1 MRERVLI
8 TGASGFLG
16 YHIILSAIE
25 KGLDVYGA
33 IRKNSNVGHLKALPV
48 KFLFLNYNDI
58 EGMARQLSENKIGY
72 IIHAAGVT
80 KAIRQEVYDTV
91 NANYTLNIA
100 KAAEKSGGNLKKM
113 VFISSLAATG
123 PLADN
128 ENKITEETI
137 PNPVTAYGRSK
148 LLAEKHLANIVMP
161 TVILRPTAIYGPRDK
176 DIFIMIK
183 TVNRGLDPY
192 MGKFIQQLSFVHA
205 KDVADVAVKSL
216 FINDASGIYNITDG
230 NSYNRYQ
237 FADILKILLNK
248 KAFRF
253 HIPMPLIRSLA
264 FFLET
269 TNGWLKKP
277 SVINRE
283 KLNELAAK
291 NWICDISKAK
301 KELGYTPEF
310 DLQSGLEDAITWYT
324 KNKWL

>member
-1 MRERVLI
+1 
-8 TGASGFLG
+8 
-16 YHIILSAIE
+16 
-25 KGLDVYGA
+25 
-33 IRKNSNVGHLKALPV
+33 
-48 KFLFLNYNDI
+48 
-58 EGMARQLSENKIGY
+58 
-72 IIHAAGVT
+72 
-80 KAIRQEVYDTV
+80 
-91 NANYTLNIA
+91 
-100 KAAEKSGGNLKKM
+100 
-113 VFISSLAATG
+113 
-123 PLADN
+123 
-128 ENKITEETI
+128 
-137 PNPVTAYGRSK
+137 
-148 LLAEKHLANIVMP
+148 
-161 TVILRPTAIYGPRDK
+161 
-176 DIFIMIK
+176 MIK

-248 KAFRF
+248 KALRF